1 MSAFSSSRRACLSGA
16 AAASLA
22 VALSGCGF
30 ELRRPPELPYTRI
43 ALVGFPARSP
53 METALRAALPTSA
66 AVVDSPAQAEVVL
79 TALDDRTYRI
89 VAASTTAGQVREFRL
104 RVQLRFRLSR
114 PDGRVLLGDTE
125 LQRERDL
132 SYNETNALA
141 KQTEE
146 ASLLQEMRDDLA
158 QQVLRMLVVA
168 AHKPLPPLPVASAA
182 SAAASAPS
190 AP

>member
-1 MSAFSSSRRACLSGA
+1 MTPPPRRRLLQGLVSLSLVA
-16 AAASLA
+16 ALA
-22 VALSGCGF
+22 GCGF
-30 ELRRPPELPYTRI
+30 ALRRPPELPYTRI
-43 ALVGFPARSP
+43 ALVGFQARSP

-66 AVVDSPAQAEVVL
+66 VVVDSPAQAEVVL

-146 ASLLQEMRDDLA
+146 AGLLQEMRDDLA

-168 AHKPLPPLPVASAA
+168 AHKPLPPLPAASAA
-182 SAAASAPS
+182 SAAAAASAP
-190 AP
+190 

>member
-1 MSAFSSSRRACLSGA
+1 MSASHPTRRSWTLGLA
-16 AAASLA
+16 ATSLA

-53 METALRAALPTSA
+53 MESALRAALPDSA
-66 AVVDSPAQAEVVL
+66 EVVQSTAQAEVVL
-79 TALDDRTYRI
+79 TAVDDRTYRI

-104 RVQLRFRLSR
+104 RVQLKFRLSR
-114 PDGRVLLGDTE
+114 PDGRVLLNDTE

-132 SYNETNALA
+132 SYTETAALS

-146 ASLLQEMRDDLA
+146 EALLQEMRQDLA

-168 AHKPLPPLPVASAA
+168 AHKPLPPLPAASAA
-182 SAAASAPS
+182 SAP
-190 AP
+190 